1 MNKISRRC
9 DPRGK
14 ATSLFTNEKPLLKA
28 FKSVSYRLDS
38 EQNFCFLLMSVCSYC
53 FERVDYLKKTTSSKV
68 PSCDL
73 KHLFLRLLELGFDQF
88 VRVGSVKK
96 IAKPV
101 LPFSI
106 HSIGTESQELKEL
119 QGLLKTELTSSEK
132 A

>member
-1 MNKISRRC
+1 
-9 DPRGK
+9 
-14 ATSLFTNEKPLLKA
+14 
-28 FKSVSYRLDS
+28 
-38 EQNFCFLLMSVCSYC
+38 
-53 FERVDYLKKTTSSKV
+53 
-68 PSCDL
+68 
-73 KHLFLRLLELGFDQF
+73 